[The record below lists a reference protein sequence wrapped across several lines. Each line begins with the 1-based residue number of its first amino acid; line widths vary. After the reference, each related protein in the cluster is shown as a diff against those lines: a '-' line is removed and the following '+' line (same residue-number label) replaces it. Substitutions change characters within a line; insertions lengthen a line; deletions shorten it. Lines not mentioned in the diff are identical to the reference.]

1 MSGFK
6 KDFLWGS
13 AIAANQVEG
22 AWDVDGKGAST
33 ADMFTSGSQKNPR
46 IFTRSIEKGK
56 YYPSHDGVDFYH
68 HYREDI
74 KLAAD
79 EGLKAFRFSINWTR
93 IFPTGMESQPNESG
107 LEFYDVVLDELK
119 KYKIEPIVTI
129 SHFEMP
135 YGLVKELN
143 GWANRKTID
152 YFENYC
158 KAIFDRYQNKVK
170 YWLTFNEINNSTTV
184 SGPLISLGL
193 SQGYRG
199 TVFGYHCDLQTRLQ
213 ALHHQLVASAKVVI
227 LAHNKYPQ
235 FKMGNM
241 VAFIPYYPYTSAPK
255 DILEAEN
262 QMNILDWYVSDVQV
276 KGSYPYFAKKY
287 WNDNNIKLDI
297 DSEDE
302 KLLKKGTV
310 DFYSLSYYM
319 SMCAGIQNNVDTAA
333 GNFIDGMKNP
343 YLKASEWGWPL
354 DPDGLRYSL
363 NQIYARY
370 QIPIMVVE
378 NGLGAV
384 DKLTNDMKV
393 HDDYRIDY
401 LRSHIHSMAEAVDE
415 GVDLIG
421 YTSWSFIDLV
431 SASTGE
437 MSKRYGLVY
446 IDKQDDGTGTFNRLK
461 KDSYYWYQKVIKS
474 NGKDLN

>member
-22 AWDVDGKGAST
+22 AWNVDGKGPST

-46 IFTRSIEKGK
+46 IFTKSIENNK

-68 HYREDI
+68 HYKEDI
-74 KLAAD
+74 KMASEL
-79 EGLKAFRFSINWTR
+79 GLKAFRFSINWTR
-93 IFPTGMESQPNESG
+93 IFPTGIEDSPNELG
-107 LEFYDVVLDELK
+107 LKFYDSVLDELNRFN
-119 KYKIEPIVTI
+119 IEPIVTI

-135 YGLVKELN
+135 YGLVDKLN
-143 GWANRKTID
+143 GWSSRKTID
-152 YFENYC
+152 YFMNYC
-158 KAIFDRYQNKVK
+158 QIIFKRYQHKVK

-193 SQGYRG
+193 TKDYRG
-199 TVFGYHCDLQTRLQ
+199 TVFDYSCDIQTRLQ
-213 ALHHQLVASAKVVI
+213 ALHHQLLASAKAVK
-227 LAHNKYPQ
+227 LAHDKYPQ

-241 VAFIPYYPYTSAPK
+241 VAFIPYYPYTSAPE
-255 DILEAEN
+255 DILAANN

-276 KGSYPYFAKKY
+276 RGLYPYFAKKY
-287 WNDNNIKLDI
+287 WSDNDVKIDI
-297 DSEDE
+297 LPGDEDI
-302 KLLKKGTV
+302 LKQGTV

-319 SMCAGIQNNVDTAA
+319 SMCAGLQKKVAKSA

-343 YLKASEWGWPL
+343 YLKSSEWGWQL

-384 DKLTNDMKV
+384 DKLEANEKI

-401 LRSHIHSMAEAVDE
+401 LRSHIKAMRDSIDD

-421 YTSWSFIDLV
+421 YTNWSFIDLV

-437 MSKRYGLVY
+437 MSKRYGLIY
-446 IDKQDDGTGTFNRLK
+446 IDKQDDGTGSFKRLR
-461 KDSYYWYQKVIKS
+461 KDSYYWYKKIIDN
-474 NGKDLN
+474 NGSDLE

>member
-6 KDFLWGS
+6 KNFLWGS

-22 AWDVDGKGAST
+22 AWDINGKGPST
-33 ADMFTSGSQKNPR
+33 ADMFTSGSQKEPR
-46 IFTRSIEKGK
+46 IFTEKVENDK

-68 HYREDI
+68 HYKEDI
-74 KLAAD
+74 KLAAE

-93 IFPTGMESQPNESG
+93 IFPTGMEDKPNEEG
-107 LEFYDVVLDELK
+107 LKFYDKVLDELI

-129 SHFEMP
+129 SHFEIP

-143 GWANRKTID
+143 GWASRRTID
-152 YFENYC
+152 YFVNYC
-158 KAIFDRYQNKVK
+158 ESIFDRYQNKVK

-184 SGPLISLGL
+184 AGPLISLGL
-193 SQGYRG
+193 LQGYRG
-199 TVFGYHCDLQTRLQ
+199 TVFDYHCDMQTRLQ

-241 VAFIPYYPYTSAPK
+241 VAFIPYYPYTSDPK
-255 DILEAEN
+255 DVLEAEK

-276 KGSYPYFAKKY
+276 KGTYPYFAKKY
-287 WNDNNIKLDI
+287 WNDNNIKLNI
-297 DSEDE
+297 TPKDE
-302 KLLKKGTV
+302 EILKDGTV

-319 SMCAGIQNNVDTAA
+319 SMCAGLQKDVDTSA
-333 GNFIDGMKNP
+333 GNFIDGMSNP
-343 YLKASEWGWPL
+343 YLKASDWGWQL

-378 NGLGAV
+378 NGLGAI
-384 DKLTNDMKV
+384 DKVTEDGKI
-393 HDDYRIDY
+393 HDTYRIDY
-401 LRSHIHSMAEAVDE
+401 LRSHIKAMREAVDD

-446 IDKQDDGTGTFNRLK
+446 IDKQDNGKGTFNRLK
-461 KDSYYWYQKVIKS
+461 KDSYFWYQNVIKS
-474 NGKDLN
+474 NGKNMD